1 MSLPKGLLIKHLMAF
16 LEEDLGLGDVTT
28 EALIPEGLKTHA
40 RIIVKEDG
48 IIAGLEEAKILFE
61 LLGLEVK
68 CLLKDGDRVEGG
80 TVVMEIFG
88 EARSI
93 LMAERTALNIL
104 MRMSGIATAT
114 RRIVD
119 EIKACGYRT
128 KVAATRKTAPG
139 LRYFDKR
146 AIALG
151 GGDPHRLHLDDAL
164 LIKDNHLALS
174 GGLREALRKAKEA
187 KSFTKMVEIEVSSVA
202 EAIEAAE
209 AGTNAILLD
218 NMAPQDIRKVVEA
231 LEERGLR
238 SKVLLEASGG
248 ITSDNVLEYAREG
261 VDIVSLGSLTHSV
274 RALDISLKVESVEKR
289 KDCLH

>member
-1 MSLPKGLLIKHLMAF
+1 MAF

-61 LLGLEVK
+61 LLGLDAK
-68 CLLKDGDRVEGG
+68 CLRKDGDRVEAG

-88 EARSI
+88 EGRSI

-119 EIKACGYRT
+119 EIKAHGYRT

-146 AIALG
+146 AIVLG

-174 GGLREALRKAKEA
+174 GGLREAIRKAKEV
-187 KSFTKMVEIEVSSVA
+187 KSFTKIVEVEVSSVA

-209 AGTNAILLD
+209 AGTDAILLD
-218 NMAPQDIRKVVEA
+218 NMAPLDVRKVVKA

-238 SKVLLEASGG
+238 LKVLLEASGR
-248 ITSDNVLEYAREG
+248 ITPENVLEYAKEG

-274 RALDISLKVESVEKR
+274 KALDLSLKVESIEKR
-289 KDCLH
+289 KECLH